1 MPLSEEEQ
9 RILHQ
14 IERQF
19 YESDPEFA
27 QSVGKSSLYRHS
39 LRRMI
44 WSGLLLLVGLGVLVA
59 MLRVHVLAAFGGF
72 LIMLVAAF
80 ALEKNAR
87 AVGKAGFD
95 EVSVSIRSGR
105 LRDAFGA
112 RRDKK

>member
-27 QSVGKSSLYRHS
+27 QSVGKSSLYRHT
-39 LRRMI
+39 LRRI
-44 WSGLLLLVGLGVLVA
+44 VWSGLLLLAGLALLVA
-59 MLRVHVLAAFGGF
+59 MLRVHVFAAFAGF
-72 LIMLVAAF
+72 LVMLVAAF

-87 AVGKAGFD
+87 ALGKAGFE
-95 EVSVSIRSGR
+95 EVSGSIRSGR

-112 RRDKK
+112 RKPKD